1 MNGYCKFKKAAEYAG
16 VSERTLEDWI
26 KQGLKV
32 SRLPTGHRLIKYQWI
47 DEFLERYA
55 DSNDHDDKI
64 VEKILSEMS
73 R

>member
-1 MNGYCKFKKAAEYAG
+1 MNGYCKIKKAAEYAG
-16 VSERTLEDWI
+16 VSDRTLEDWL

-47 DEFLERYA
+47 DEFLESYA
-55 DSNDHDDKI
+55 DSNNHVDEVVKE
-64 VEKILSEMS
+64 VMSEMQ